1 MSLTY
6 DLAHLSI
13 FSTSDVTKET
23 TTKEAL
29 QESARDAFISFF
41 SELSALVKET
51 DTGKTRLPK
60 PEVKL
65 PREKPLPIEK
75 PKTRWEEFAER
86 KNIQKDPERSKKVYD
101 EVTGEYKRRYGYKRI
116 NDPNDEWLIEVPNTD
131 KAEDPFLKRM
141 QNKKERVKE
150 QKKREERNRK
160 RAARAVAEA
169 QAVSTSI
176 KGGNKKKDQIA
187 QALKVASHPTSSASM
202 NQFNKVKNKVGIFE
216 EGSSIPKIFDR
227 NKGQKPKKG
236 KR

>member
-1 MSLTY
+1 MNF
-6 DLAHLSI
+6 DLAHLSV
-13 FSTSDVTKET
+13 FSTTDVKKEEA
-23 TTKEAL
+23 TKEAL
-29 QESARDAFISFF
+29 QESARDAFVQFF
-41 SELSALVKET
+41 SQLSELVKET

-60 PEVKL
+60 TEIRL
-65 PREKPLPIEK
+65 PREKPLPAEK

-86 KNIQKDPERSKKVYD
+86 KNIQKDKERSKKVYD
-101 EVTGEYKRRYGYKRI
+101 EVTGEYERRYGYKRI
-116 NDPNDEWLIEVPNTD
+116 NDPNDEWLIVVPNTD
-131 KAEDPFLKRM
+131 RAEDPFLKRM
-141 QNKKERVKE
+141 ENKKERVKE

-160 RAARAVAEA
+160 RAARAIAE
-169 QAVSTSI
+169 QQVVSTSI

-187 QALKVASHPTSSASM
+187 QALKAASHPTSSASM